1 MAEETLVESLV
12 TDSIELVKQ
21 LDNQGD
27 APSNVLW
34 YFYSDAEEWRL
45 LIAGPAFDKLL
56 PKDEGQAY
64 QKIAKAIGGSKLATL
79 TIANV
84 KLIRTDDA
92 VLKATKYVLKTPQS
106 GVVRAHFRDN
116 TFNGI
121 FVKEM
126 VVMRAA

>member
-12 TDSIELVKQ
+12 TDSIKLIEH
-21 LDNQGD
+21 LDKQGD
-27 APSNVLW
+27 NPSNALW

-45 LIAGPAFDKLL
+45 LIAGPTFDKLL

-64 QKIAKAIGGSKLATL
+64 QKIAKAIASAKLDTL
-79 TIANV
+79 TIAEV

-92 VLKATKYVLKTPQS
+92 VLKATKFVLKTPQS
-106 GVVRAHFRDN
+106 AVVRAYFRDN

-126 VVMRAA
+126 LVMRAA

>member
-12 TDSIELVKQ
+12 TDSIELIRE
-21 LDNQGD
+21 LDKQGD
-27 APSNVLW
+27 NPTNALW

-64 QKIAKAIGGSKLATL
+64 QRIARAVGSAKLGTL
-79 TIANV
+79 TIADV
-84 KLIRTDDA
+84 KPIRTDDA
-92 VLKATKYVLKTPQS
+92 VLKATRLALKTSQS
-106 GVVRAHFRDN
+106 AVTRAHFRDN

-126 VVMRAA
+126 LVMRAA

>member
-12 TDSIELVKQ
+12 TDSVELIKQ
-21 LDNQGD
+21 LDKQGD
-27 APSNVLW
+27 DPTNVLW

-45 LIAGPAFDKLL
+45 LIAGPTFDKLL

-64 QKIAKAIGGSKLATL
+64 QKIAKAIGSAKLDSL
-79 TIANV
+79 TIADV
-84 KLIRTDDA
+84 KLIKTDDP
-92 VLKATKYVLKTPQS
+92 VLKATRSVLKTPQS
-106 GVVRAHFRDN
+106 AVVRAYFRDN

-126 VVMRAA
+126 LLMRAA